1 MRLPAN
7 KLQWTYEN
15 FQKLKF
21 WSLSFRRNEE
31 QEVRVYKESLERD
44 NYYCGIV
51 DHHPAI
57 KESSVV

>member
-1 MRLPAN
+1 MWHPAN

-21 WSLSFRRNEE
+21 RSLSFRRNEE

-44 NYYCGIV
+44 NYHCGIV
-51 DHHPAI
+51 DHPAI